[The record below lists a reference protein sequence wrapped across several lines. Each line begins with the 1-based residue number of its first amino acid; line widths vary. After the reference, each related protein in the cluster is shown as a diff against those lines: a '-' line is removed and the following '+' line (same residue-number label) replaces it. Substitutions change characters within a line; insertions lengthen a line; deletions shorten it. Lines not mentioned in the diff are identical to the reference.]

1 MKIGNIELPKTA
13 ALAPLAGV
21 ADRAMRE
28 ISREFGACWT
38 VGEMTSSKG
47 LSYGSKKSA
56 ELLTI
61 SDIERPTAVQ
71 LFGSEPETMAE
82 AAVLSLQYKPDA
94 IDINFGCPVPKVAGN
109 GGGSALMKD
118 PELAGKIVRAVVDAV
133 NVPVT
138 VKFRAGWDSEHINA
152 VDFAQICEDNGA
164 SALTVH
170 GRTRM
175 QMFAPPVDLEIIR
188 KVKESVSIPVI
199 GNGDVDSPEAAKQM
213 YERTGCDLVM
223 VGRAAMGNPWIF
235 RQIEAY
241 LLHGEILPDPTP
253 FERMEVL
260 KKHVSLLCKYKGEYI
275 GMREARKHASW
286 YIKGMRGAAEFRRE
300 CGSLESSEDL
310 ERLIEKVILGSENQS
325 VSE

>member
-1 MKIGNIELPKTA
+1 MKIGDIELPKTA

-47 LSYGSKKSA
+47 LSCGSKKSE
-56 ELLTI
+56 ELLEI
-61 SDIERPTAVQ
+61 NEAERPTAVQ

-82 AAVLSLQYKPDA
+82 AAKMALLYKPNA

-118 PELAGKIVRAVVDAV
+118 PELAGRIVKAVTDAV
-133 NVPVT
+133 DIPVT

-152 VDFAQICEDNGA
+152 VEFARICEDNGA
-164 SALTVH
+164 AALTVH

-188 KVKESVSIPVI
+188 LVKEAVSIPVI
-199 GNGDVDSPEAAKQM
+199 GNGDIDSPEAAKRM
-213 YERTGCDLVM
+213 YDETGCDLVM
-223 VGRAAMGNPWIF
+223 VGRGAMGNPWIF
-235 RQIEAY
+235 RRIEHY
-241 LLHGEILPDPTP
+241 MKTGEILPEPTAE
-253 FERMEVL
+253 ERMTVL
-260 KKHVSLLCKYKGEYI
+260 KRHIRLLCEYKGESI

-300 CGSLESSEDL
+300 CGELSTEEDL
-310 ERLIEKVILGSENQS
+310 DRLIDKVLLSAENKA
-325 VSE
+325 ENE

>member
-28 ISREFGACWT
+28 ISREYGACWT

-47 LSYGSKKSA
+47 LSFGSKKST
-56 ELLTI
+56 ELLQI
-61 SDIERPTAVQ
+61 GEAERPTAVQ
-71 LFGSEPETMAE
+71 LFGSEPETMAQ
-82 AAVLSLQYKPDA
+82 AAEMAMEYAPEA

-118 PELAGKIVRAVVDAV
+118 PELAGRIVEAVVKAV
-133 NVPVT
+133 KLPVT

-152 VDFAQICEDNGA
+152 VEFAKICEDAGA

-188 KVKESVSIPVI
+188 LVKEAVSIPVI
-199 GNGDVDSPEAAKQM
+199 GNGDVDSPEAAKRM
-213 YERTGCDLVM
+213 YDETGCDLVM
-223 VGRAAMGNPWIF
+223 VGRAAMGNPWLF
-235 RQIEAY
+235 RRIERY
-241 LLHGEILPDPTP
+241 MQTGELLPEPTP
-253 FERMEVL
+253 EERMTVL
-260 KKHVSLLCKYKGEYI
+260 KRHVELLCKYKGEYV
-275 GMREARKHASW
+275 GMREARKHSSW

-300 CGSLESSEDL
+300 CGEITAPEDL
-310 ERLIEKVILGSENQS
+310 ERLIDRVLLSCSE
-325 VSE
+325 

>member
-28 ISREFGACWT
+28 ISREYGACWT

-47 LSYGSKKSA
+47 LSFGRKKSA
-56 ELLTI
+56 ELLQI
-61 SDIERPTAVQ
+61 GEAERPTAVQ
-71 LFGSEPETMAE
+71 LFGSEPETMAQ
-82 AAVLSLQYKPDA
+82 AAEMAMEYAPEA

-118 PELAGKIVRAVVDAV
+118 PELAGRIVEAVVKAV
-133 NVPVT
+133 KLPVT

-152 VDFAQICEDNGA
+152 VEFAKICEDAGA
-164 SALTVH
+164 AALTVH

-188 KVKESVSIPVI
+188 LVKEAVSIPVI
-199 GNGDVDSPEAAKQM
+199 GNGDVDSPEAAKRM
-213 YERTGCDLVM
+213 YDETGCDLVM
-223 VGRAAMGNPWIF
+223 VGRAAMGNPWLF
-235 RQIEAY
+235 RRIERY
-241 LLHGEILPDPTP
+241 MQTGELLPEPAPE
-253 FERMEVL
+253 ERMTVL
-260 KKHVSLLCKYKGEYI
+260 KRHVELLCKYKGEYV
-275 GMREARKHASW
+275 GMREARKHSSW

-300 CGSLESSEDL
+300 CGEITAPEDL
-310 ERLIEKVILGSENQS
+310 ERLIDRVLLSCSE
-325 VSE
+325 

>member
-28 ISREFGACWT
+28 ISREYGACWT

-47 LSYGSKKSA
+47 LSFGSKKSA
-56 ELLTI
+56 ELLQI
-61 SDIERPTAVQ
+61 GEAEHPTAVQ
-71 LFGSEPETMAE
+71 LFGSEPETMAQ
-82 AAVLSLQYKPDA
+82 AAEMAMEYAPEA

-118 PELAGKIVRAVVDAV
+118 PELAGRIVEAVVKAV
-133 NVPVT
+133 KLPVT

-152 VDFAQICEDNGA
+152 VEFAKICEDAGA
-164 SALTVH
+164 AALTVH

-188 KVKESVSIPVI
+188 LVKEAVSIPVI
-199 GNGDVDSPEAAKQM
+199 GNGDVDSPEAAKRM
-213 YERTGCDLVM
+213 YDETGCDLVM
-223 VGRAAMGNPWIF
+223 VGRAAMGNPWLF
-235 RQIEAY
+235 RRIERY
-241 LLHGEILPDPTP
+241 MQTGELLPEPTP
-253 FERMEVL
+253 EERMTVL
-260 KKHVSLLCKYKGEYI
+260 KRHVELLCKYKGEYV
-275 GMREARKHASW
+275 GMREARKHSSW

-300 CGSLESSEDL
+300 CGEITAPEDL
-310 ERLIEKVILGSENQS
+310 ERLIDRVLLSCSE
-325 VSE
+325 